1 MRKREREEEGK
12 AKIIMDEERREREVR
27 RTRIESLSYNE
38 VYKKI
43 RTEEIPMYFKRRRKK
58 KERSTI
64 TRFRWK

>member
-1 MRKREREEEGK
+1 
-12 AKIIMDEERREREVR
+12 MDEERREREAR

-43 RTEEIPMYFKRRRKK
+43 GTEEIPMYFKRRRKK
-58 KERSTI
+58 KKRSTI